1 MCVMFGCMSF
11 SPPSLSLP
19 LLYLTRVCS
28 FPDGSQCM
36 KIHAVGYVLIIIQL
50 VLAGLAC
57 ACTPLIV
64 IAIVI
69 AIVAIGVIAIN
80 ANSEE
85 QEMNSTIA
93 AILRAAP
100 ESVSGTIER
109 VASRRASL
117 SADLPMAEMATTTTT
132 RGDGGNIGGVAI
144 PTAVPQAAGEVRSND
159 AHVV

>member
-19 LLYLTRVCS
+19 LLYLTCVCS

-64 IAIVI
+64 IGIVASIVI
-69 AIVAIGVIAIN
+69 KTITN

-85 QEMNSTIA
+85 QEMNSAIA

-109 VASRRASL
+109 VVSRRASL

>member
-19 LLYLTRVCS
+19 LLYLTCVCS

-50 VLAGLAC
+50 VFAGLAC
-57 ACTPLIV
+57 PCACLIVCV
-64 IAIVI
+64 IAIGT
-69 AIVAIGVIAIN
+69 VANILLN
-80 ANSEE
+80 QNSEE
-85 QEMNSTIA
+85 QEMNSAIA

-109 VASRRASL
+109 VVSRRASL